1 MLSVTSLRTS
11 SRTLTRTVALA
22 ACVLTLVTLTRPVAA
37 CDDPRSHQPQPEF
50 SAVYVFGD
58 SLSDTGRFFAATGY
72 PPAPYYQGRFSNGP
86 VWVEYLAPQLG
97 LTYNPATNFA
107 WAGSTTGLTNN
118 NGPFPGLLAQLNA
131 YVATLGHRPRVDP
144 QALYVVF
151 GGGND
156 FFTLSDG
163 VLPAV
168 MLDQATRNITTI
180 VARLQQLGARHIVVI
195 DLPDIGLTPYAAANP
210 AIATY
215 LSVQFNDLLDAR
227 LAAAGCHDLIRVSLF
242 DLLNALVA
250 NPAANGFTNVTIPGI
265 LNPATAG
272 TYLFW
277 DDVHPTTLTHSI
289 LADVIAAAI
298 EDAEPEHGPRHH
310 DREPACAHR

>member
-1 MLSVTSLRTS
+1 MISFTSRRS
-11 SRTLTRTVALA
+11 PDRPITRLVAFTV
-22 ACVLTLVTLTRPVAA
+22 CVLALVTLARPVSA
-37 CDDPRSHQPQPEF
+37 CDEHRSHQPRPEF
-50 SAVYVFGD
+50 SELYVFGD

-97 LTYNPATNFA
+97 MKYNPATNFA

-118 NGPFPGLLAQLNA
+118 NGPFPGLLAQFNA

-144 QALYVVF
+144 HALYVVF

-163 VLPAV
+163 VDPAA
-168 MLDQATRNITTI
+168 MIDQATRNIVTI
-180 VARLQQLGARHIVVI
+180 VSRLQQLGAKNILVI
-195 DLPDIGLTPYAAANP
+195 DLPDIGLTPYGAPNAGV
-210 AIATY
+210 ATY
-215 LSVQFNDLLDAR
+215 LSAQFNDLLDAR
-227 LAAAGCHDLIRVSLF
+227 LEAAGCRDLIRVSLF

-250 NPAANGFTNVTIPGI
+250 DPAAYGFTNVTIPGI
-265 LNPATAG
+265 LNPATASS
-272 TYLFW
+272 YLFW

-298 EDAEPEHGPRHH
+298 EENEPEHGPRHH
-310 DREPACAHR
+310 DRKPVCAHR